1 METSHS
7 VPSQALKHTHLG
19 EVRVSSLARKWGAPL
34 CWAAL
39 LTTTGCATTAP
50 SMHSLQ
56 TPASDDS
63 WEGARERLHRRRS
76 AHGLGSDVVLAST
89 GGLPDFSSEGEE
101 LLAPF
106 LACTSPAE
114 FLALQQRV
122 DMPRLVRRLKDWD
135 AVRLGAL
142 GPVREDAAGL
152 LNLKRTSF
160 LLYALERYGTIPAE
174 VLSLF
179 IVHTSHDD
187 DLREILFLLARDKRL
202 EETLGLLPS
211 FREALE
217 RRGLRPTARADRD
230 FQWTDVGRGLA
241 RAGRDALSTS
251 ALNDGAAGF
260 AFFPLRGQLPPPY
273 QQALHEAEMK
283 AMERHF
289 SPGNVVLGSFD
300 HLTFGVPLGF
310 YHLVA
315 GTGQGLYSLTRGQ
328 YEQATRELAPAALL
342 VALYAGGKGARS
354 FSETR
359 GTGMGLHRGLQTLES
374 RVRALMEVT
383 RQLEERLG
391 VEGLRE
397 LARDIQASREAG
409 RFVAV
414 GGVDAALALRA
425 ARGDVAR
432 AQAMMS
438 RARPETPSGTWGSTG
453 EVAHEARLAPR
464 RANAVEGPGMAW
476 LVDAGVGLTREV
488 VEAKLAL
495 AELESTG
502 PRLPGTVAVLE
513 KQRPSVDA
521 PPPGAEGNPRWPE
534 YVAYYER
541 RLGEF
546 QQGKE
551 ARAPLRWGAYERM
564 WGGFSRGLAFERL
577 MVTLLREDAK
587 LPRAQRRFLQ
597 DFDEPLVETYVGVWK
612 PGTGLRFADVLVI
625 ETSELVRGPPRVETF
640 SFKSRN
646 LALLEE
652 GALKTQ
658 MKTDARE
665 ALGKYGETLDIRRGS
680 LHPLLREGRQV
691 PVPRVRLIYEGG
703 SLLPKDVKILD
714 AAVRA
719 VKEAVPGVEV
729 LFQ

>member
-1 METSHS
+1 
-7 VPSQALKHTHLG
+7 
-19 EVRVSSLARKWGAPL
+19 
-34 CWAAL
+34 
-39 LTTTGCATTAP
+39 
-50 SMHSLQ
+50 
-56 TPASDDS
+56 
-63 WEGARERLHRRRS
+63 
-76 AHGLGSDVVLAST
+76 LGSDVVLAST
-89 GGLPDFSSEGEE
+89 GGLPDFTSEGEE
-101 LLAPF
+101 FLAPF
-106 LACTSPAE
+106 FLCTSPAE

-122 DMPRLVRRLKDWD
+122 DMPRLVERLKDWD

-152 LNLKRTSF
+152 LNLKRTAF
-160 LLYALERYGTIPAE
+160 LLYAMERYGTIPTE

-217 RRGLRPTARADRD
+217 RRGLRPTARADRN

-251 ALNDGAAGF
+251 PMNDGGGGF
-260 AFFPLRGQLPPPY
+260 AFSSIRGQLPPPY
-273 QQALHEAEMK
+273 QEALHEAEMK

-289 SPGNVVLGSFD
+289 SPGNVALGNFD
-300 HLTFGVPLGF
+300 QLTFGVPLGF
-310 YHLVA
+310 HHLVA
-315 GTGQGLYSLTRGQ
+315 GTGQGLYSLTRGE
-328 YEQATRELAPAALL
+328 YERATRELAPAALL
-342 VALYAGGKGARS
+342 VALYAGGKGVRS

-359 GTGMGLHRGLQTLES
+359 GSEMGLHRGLQALES
-374 RVRALMEVT
+374 RVRALSEVT
-383 RQLEERLG
+383 RQLEARLG

-438 RARPETPSGTWGSTG
+438 RGRPEAAGNSAGR
-453 EVAHEARLAPR
+453 AHAA
-464 RANAVEGPGMAW
+464 EGPGVGW
-476 LVDAGVGLTREV
+476 LVDEGVGLTREV

-502 PRLPGTVAVLE
+502 PRLPGKVAVLE

-521 PPPGAEGNPRWPE
+521 PPPEARGNPRWDE
-534 YVAYYER
+534 YVVYYER
-541 RLGEF
+541 RLGEL

-551 ARAPLRWGAYERM
+551 AKAPLRWEAYERM

-577 MVTLLREDAK
+577 MVTLLREDAR
-587 LPRAQRRFLQ
+587 LPRAQRRFLG
-597 DFDEPLVETYVGVWK
+597 DFDSPRVEAYVGVRK

-625 ETSELVRGPPRVETF
+625 ETSELVRGPPRIETF

-646 LALLEE
+646 LSGLKYE
-652 GALKTQ
+652 ALKAQ
-658 MKTDARE
+658 MIADARE
-665 ALGKYGETLDIRRGS
+665 ALQKYGETLDIRRGS
-680 LHPLLREGRQV
+680 LQPLLRDGSHV
-691 PVPRVRLIYEGG
+691 PVPQVRLIYEGG
-703 SLLPKDVKILD
+703 ELMSTNPDYFNV
-714 AAVRA
+714 A
-719 VKEAVPGVEV
+719 VKEIRKAVPGVEV
-729 LFQ
+729 LVQ